1 MLIDLH
7 LHSSAISTC
16 CKISLEDGLTL
27 AKEMGMDGAVLTNH
41 YVKNY
46 VKDDDYAAFARRYM
60 EECKRAVTLG
70 KALGMPVFWGIELTP
85 EYNPKVHLLIY
96 GVGEDFLLRY
106 PTLFDWD
113 LPTIYQRVKEAGGI
127 LIQAHPFRYGEHLQ
141 ELRYLDGVEVNC
153 HPGCADTYLER
164 VYRIADE
171 NGLILTCGGDFHKD
185 TVRPLCGMYLP
196 DDLADSKAVAEYLKT
211 ASEFTLCVQEVGQ
224 ENVKKVTYQ
233 R

>member
-70 KALGMPVFWGIELTP
+70 KELGMPVFWGIELTP

-211 ASEFTLCVQEVGQ
+211 AS
-224 ENVKKVTYQ
+224 
-233 R
+233 

>member
-7 LHSSAISTC
+7 LHSSAISRC

-27 AKEMGMDGAVLTNH
+27 AKAMGMDGVALTNH

-46 VKDDDYAAFARRYM
+46 VADENYLAFARQYM
-60 EECKRAVTLG
+60 DECEKAITLG
-70 KALGMPVFWGIELTP
+70 KAQKMPVFWGIELTP

-113 LPTIYQRVKEAGGI
+113 LPTVYQRVKEAGGI
-127 LIQAHPFRYGEHLQ
+127 LVQAHPFRYGEHLQ
-141 ELRYLDGVEVNC
+141 DLRFLDGVEVNC
-153 HPGCADTYLER
+153 HPGYADTYLER

-185 TVRPLCGMYLP
+185 TYRPVCGMYLP
-196 DDLADSKAVAEYLKT
+196 EEISDSKALAEYLKT
-211 ASEFTLCVQEVGQ
+211 ASELALCVQEAGQ
-224 ENVKKVTYQ
+224 EDLKKVMLK